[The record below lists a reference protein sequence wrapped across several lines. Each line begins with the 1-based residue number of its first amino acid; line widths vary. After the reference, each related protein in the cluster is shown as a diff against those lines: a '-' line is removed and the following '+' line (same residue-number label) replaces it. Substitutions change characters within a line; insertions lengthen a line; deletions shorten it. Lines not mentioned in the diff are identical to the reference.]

1 MRAMIIVGVAAAS
14 VACGPAAA
22 AQGRV
27 ERAPARVELLP
38 PETFA
43 DAVKRSELRE
53 RAIEGLM
60 ELAAHPEAQVRA
72 NAIEGL
78 AQAPGRA
85 AGVVR
90 AGLADKN
97 LGVRFAAAYAAGRW
111 GIGDVVPS
119 VERLLR
125 DPSAD
130 VRAAAL
136 YALKKNGV
144 EVDLTP
150 LASMLESGEVRLRRN
165 AAMIL
170 GDLGDASATG
180 MLNAAAKSAKQPG
193 MPSEQRITRLIIA
206 EALVKLGDPEAI
218 HAIRAALF
226 PATDRDVEAAVSA
239 AQSLGLLK
247 DRDSVGE
254 LVNRIEY
261 RVTPEAQ
268 EKAVA
273 PGGGGGEGSGGGAM
287 SARDAAKYPYAMPAE
302 LRLAAAQALGRM
314 GYREGSRVAEQYWR
328 APRAV
333 WRAQA
338 AMVLGETAGIGE
350 LPVLEAMMRDES
362 AVVRVS
368 ACSAG
373 LKALDRIAETGR

>member
-1 MRAMIIVGVAAAS
+1 MRNLIIVGVAAAS
-14 VACGPAAA
+14 VAYGPAAA
-22 AQGRV
+22 AQGTAP
-27 ERAPARVELLP
+27 ERAPAKVELSP
-38 PETFA
+38 PGTFA

-53 RAIEGLM
+53 RAIEGLT
-60 ELAAHPEAQVRA
+60 ELASNPEAQVRA

-111 GIGDVVPS
+111 GIKDVVPS
-119 VERLLR
+119 MERLLR

-136 YALKKNGV
+136 YGLKKNGV

-170 GDLGDASATG
+170 GDLGDGSATG

-193 MPSEQRITRLIIA
+193 LPSEQRITRLIIA

-247 DRDSVGE
+247 DRESVGE

-261 RVTPEAQ
+261 RISPETPEKPGSA
-268 EKAVA
+268 
-273 PGGGGGEGSGGGAM
+273 GGGGGES
-287 SARDAAKYPYAMPAE
+287 AAKQPYAMPAE

-338 AMVLGETAGIGE
+338 AMVMGETAGLAE
-350 LPVLEAMMRDES
+350 LPVLEAMMKDES
-362 AVVRVS
+362 AAVRVS
-368 ACSAG
+368 ACSAA